1 MSNTYH
7 LYEILLESAQMW
19 VKIQSPCMSVEQAK
33 AYFGIRFGGEDPN
46 PPVPVYPYRTF
57 GIPTILPECVKDIAN
72 WESVKDSFPPGWN
85 DHEFSLVGEPYSWC
99 ETLADGCE
107 CHGSEDEL
115 SAAYCSDFGLKGDV
129 EKRASKSPNV
139 RYAENL
145 RKWEERVADMDGD
158 SGEQPP
164 YRDAVIRMAES
175 ILPSE
180 PDPDRLIIVV
190 VTDRK
195 NPRGDGVVIT
205 VQRNPQDGLHEV
217 PVTHYSA
224 WTNCLEVIEDRM
236 NG

>member
-1 MSNTYH
+1 M
-7 LYEILLESAQMW
+7 
-19 VKIQSPCMSVEQAK
+19 KIQSPCVSVEQAI
-33 AYFGIRFGGEDPN
+33 AYFGIRFGGEDPD
-46 PPVPVYPYRTF
+46 PPVPIHPYRTF
-57 GIPTILPECVKDIAN
+57 DIPTILSECVNDIAN
-72 WESVKDSFPPGWN
+72 WGSVKDSFPLGWDDN
-85 DHEFSLVGEPYSWC
+85 EFRLAGEPYPWC
-99 ETLADGCE
+99 DTLADGCN

-115 SAAYCSDFGLKGDV
+115 SAAYCSDFGLAGDA

-145 RKWEERVADMDGD
+145 KRWEERAAARENS

-175 ILPSE
+175 ILPAE

-195 NPRGDGVVIT
+195 DPRGGGVVIT
-205 VQRNPQDGLHEV
+205 LQRNPIDGLHEV
-217 PVTHYSA
+217 PVTYYSA
-224 WTNCLEVIEDRM
+224 WENCLEVLEDRM